1 MCILANELSI
11 CVLICACRH
20 VYCTCAVSCIVDRV
34 GVVAACLGT
43 LRDGGWLQGAL
54 NQQSPSELAT
64 GMKATASHSAQSLTA
79 GMR

>member
-43 LRDGGWLQGAL
+43 LRDGE
-54 NQQSPSELAT
+54 ELVT
-64 GMKATASHSAQSLTA
+64 GSAESAEPL
-79 GMR
+79 

>member
-20 VYCTCAVSCIVDRV
+20 VYCTCAVSCIVDNCV
-34 GVVAACLGT
+34 GVP
-43 LRDGGWLQGAL
+43 RNSERRRGWLQGAL